1 MQKNQQVWTHRSN
14 SFQNENIIQNKQQ
27 SAENWQAAVLW
38 SVLSHG
44 NQFLNDGFHSNAAG
58 DCGQAGSAWRKGIVK
73 GNKLFPLTNV
83 AIRENCNLEEKTFAV
98 RHIKT
103 KRDRQCEI

>member
-1 MQKNQQVWTHRSN
+1 MS
-14 SFQNENIIQNKQQ
+14 
-27 SAENWQAAVLW
+27 SATAVKLAQRGGRG
-38 SVLSHG
+38 L
-44 NQFLNDGFHSNAAG
+44 L
-58 DCGQAGSAWRKGIVK
+58 R

-103 KRDRQCEI
+103 KRDRQCEIWEKEIVNWYHVQKGGQRSQAESVANLPDNSDKFSEKSQRGFPCAD